1 MTSIAT
7 IGAGNIGSNVAKAAV
22 QAGHSVVVSNS
33 RGPDTLTDLVAELG
47 HNARAA
53 TIEDAARSGELVLI
67 AIPLITVFDLRPDL
81 FDGSIVLDANNY
93 YPQRDGR
100 IADLDNNEATTSEL
114 VQRHLSGSRVVKVF
128 NHINAKEIPADGLP
142 TGSPGRRALAIAG
155 DDADAKAAVTGF
167 LDTLGFDAVDLGPLS
182 ESWRIERDTP
192 GYGARLTA
200 EQLRETVASTER
212 VQQI

>member
-155 DDADAKAAVTGF
+155 DDADAKAEVAGF

-212 VQQI
+212 VRQI

>member
-47 HNARAA
+47 DSARAA

-212 VQQI
+212 VRQI

>member
-155 DDADAKAAVTGF
+155 DDADAKAEVAGF